1 MSQVITLL
9 GTSYETM
16 SIPSNMDL
24 ASLVCI
30 HNTAGATVVLT
41 VASVGDSKPTFPGT
55 IRIGPKETFF
65 INKGPTDTI
74 SGGTN
79 GHLVATKVMAG
90 G

>member
-16 SIPSNMDL
+16 SIPSNIDL

-41 VASVGDSKPTFPGT
+41 VASVGDNKPTFPGT

-65 INKGPTDTI
+65 INKGPTDTV

>member
-16 SIPSNMDL
+16 SIPSNIDL

>member
-16 SIPSNMDL
+16 ATPSNMDL
-24 ASLVCI
+24 GSLVCI
-30 HNTAGATVVLT
+30 HNTTGAAVLLT

>member
-16 SIPSNMDL
+16 ATPSNMDL
-24 ASLVCI
+24 ASCVCI
-30 HNTAGATVVLT
+30 HNTAGASVVLT
-41 VASVGDSKPTFPGT
+41 VASVGDTKPTFPGT
-55 IRIGPKETFF
+55 IRIGTKETFF
-65 INKGPTDTI
+65 IQKGPTDTI

-79 GHLVATKVMAG
+79 GHLVATAVAFG

>member
-16 SIPSNMDL
+16 ATPSNMDL
-24 ASLVCI
+24 GSLVCI
-30 HNTAGATVVLT
+30 HNTAGSTVLT

-65 INKGPTDTI
+65 IHKGPTDTI

-79 GHLVATKVMAG
+79 GHLVATACMAG

>member
-16 SIPSNMDL
+16 SIPSNIDL

-65 INKGPTDTI
+65 INKGPTDTV

-79 GHLVATKVMAG
+79 GHLVATKFMAG

>member
-16 SIPSNMDL
+16 SIPSNIDL

-41 VASVGDSKPTFPGT
+41 VASVGDNKPTFPGT